1 MAVECGE
8 YKQLLTTYEG
18 VMVSSVSL
26 LSIDSSLLVEFSMGS
41 TMESFV
47 LLFSLDDVI
56 YLST

>member
-1 MAVECGE
+1 MADECGE
-8 YKQLLTTYEG
+8 YERFLTTREG
-18 VMVSSVSL
+18 RMVSSFSL

>member
-1 MAVECGE
+1 MADECGE
-8 YKQLLTTYEG
+8 EERGLTTREG
-18 VMVSSVSL
+18 RMVSSFSL